1 MQRRTLGTREALEG
15 ILEDAATPTRAFA
28 SDYGYDLVSLLLP
41 GDECSYVMGNPP
53 FIGHQ
58 QHTQQIKDDMELV
71 CGKAGGSLD
80 YVAGWY
86 FKAIDFLDGNP
97 SAQFAFVSTNSITQ
111 GQHKSPRYSSM
122 WSNEGGVSGS
132 LTVRSAGTLRL
143 RTMRT
148 CMSSLSDSTEAQTLL
163 RCMNTTTLTV
173 NLWKHVRLIST
184 VIYWMRL
191 MCSWRRGVRRPVR
204 KVFAVPDG
212 RNSVGIRRASPI
224 WRGSPYNQSGYLLIT
239 LGVQNS
245 LISRETG
252 DRPQM
257 WKYSS
262 YSSGVGA
269 RRAWSISPRL
279 MPIQVSIRSSVKT
292 SPAVRK
298 S

>member
-132 LTVRSAGTLRL
+132 L
-143 RTMRT
+143 
-148 CMSSLSDSTEAQTLL
+148 CWDAQTTD
-163 RCMNTTTLTV
+163 NANV
-173 NLWKHVRLIST
+173 HV
-184 VIYWMRL
+184 VIVGFD
-191 MCSWRRGVRRPVR
+191 RGTNAPALYEYDDINGEPVEARP
-204 KVFAVPDG
+204 AHI
-212 RNSVGIRRASPI
+212 N
-224 WRGSPYNQSGYLLIT
+224 GYLLDASD
-239 LGVQNS
+239 VFVEARSQK
-245 LISRETG
+245 TG
-252 DRPQM
+252 P
-257 WKYSS
+257 
-262 YSSGVGA
+262 
-269 RRAWSISPRL
+269 
-279 MPIQVSIRSSVKT
+279 
-292 SPAVRK
+292 
-298 S
+298 

>member
-132 LTVRSAGTLRL
+132 LT
-143 RTMRT
+143 RTF
-148 CMSSLSDSTEAQTLL
+148 CWDAQTTD
-163 RCMNTTTLTV
+163 NANV
-173 NLWKHVRLIST
+173 HV
-184 VIYWMRL
+184 VIVGFD
-191 MCSWRRGVRRPVR
+191 RGTNAPALYEYDDINGEPVEARP
-204 KVFAVPDG
+204 AHI
-212 RNSVGIRRASPI
+212 N
-224 WRGSPYNQSGYLLIT
+224 GYLLDASD
-239 LGVQNS
+239 VFVEARSQK
-245 LISRETG
+245 TG
-252 DRPQM
+252 P
-257 WKYSS
+257 
-262 YSSGVGA
+262 
-269 RRAWSISPRL
+269 
-279 MPIQVSIRSSVKT
+279 
-292 SPAVRK
+292 
-298 S
+298 

>member
-132 LTVRSAGTLRL
+132 LTVRSAGPLRL
-143 RTMRT
+143 RQCERA
-148 CMSSLSDSTEAQTLL
+148 C
-163 RCMNTTTLTV
+163 RHC
-173 NLWKHVRLIST
+173 R
-184 VIYWMRL
+184 
-191 MCSWRRGVRRPVR
+191 
-204 KVFAVPDG
+204 
-212 RNSVGIRRASPI
+212 IRQRH
-224 WRGSPYNQSGYLLIT
+224 
-239 LGVQNS
+239 
-245 LISRETG
+245 
-252 DRPQM
+252 
-257 WKYSS
+257 K
-262 YSSGVGA
+262 
-269 RRAWSISPRL
+269 
-279 MPIQVSIRSSVKT
+279 RSCV
-292 SPAVRK
+292 V
-298 S
+298 

>member
-41 GDECSYVMGNPP
+41 GDECSYVMATRRSSAISSTRSRSRMIWNWCAARPEARW
-53 FIGHQ
+53 I
-58 QHTQQIKDDMELV
+58 MW
-71 CGKAGGSLD
+71 LD
-80 YVAGWY
+80 GIL
-86 FKAIDFLDGNP
+86 KAIDFLDGNP

-252 DRPQM
+252 YRPQM
-257 WKYSS
+257 WKPRIPSS
-262 YSSGVGA
+262 A
-269 RRAWSISPRL
+269 
-279 MPIQVSIRSSVKT
+279 
-292 SPAVRK
+292 
-298 S
+298 

>member
-1 MQRRTLGTREALEG
+1 
-15 ILEDAATPTRAFA
+15 
-28 SDYGYDLVSLLLP
+28 
-41 GDECSYVMGNPP
+41 
-53 FIGHQ
+53 
-58 QHTQQIKDDMELV
+58 MELV

-97 SAQFAFVSTNSITQ
+97 SAQFAFVSPNSITQ
-111 GQHKSPRYSSM
+111 SQQVAPLFKHVIERGWR
-122 WSNEGGVSGS
+122 GS

-252 DRPQM
+252 YRPQM

>member
-80 YVAGWY
+80 
-86 FKAIDFLDGNP
+86 
-97 SAQFAFVSTNSITQ
+97 
-111 GQHKSPRYSSM
+111 
-122 WSNEGGVSGS
+122 SGS

-252 DRPQM
+252 YRPQM

>member
-41 GDECSYVMGNPP
+41 GDECSYVMATPP

-111 GQHKSPRYSSM
+111 GQHKSPRYSNM

-148 CMSSLSDSTEAQTLL
+148 CIVVIVGFDRGTNAPALYEYDDINGEPVEA
-163 RCMNTTTLTV
+163 
-173 NLWKHVRLIST
+173 
-184 VIYWMRL
+184 
-191 MCSWRRGVRRPVR
+191 RP
-204 KVFAVPDG
+204 AHI
-212 RNSVGIRRASPI
+212 N
-224 WRGSPYNQSGYLLIT
+224 GYLLDASD
-239 LGVQNS
+239 VFVEARSQK
-245 LISRETG
+245 TG
-252 DRPQM
+252 P
-257 WKYSS
+257 
-262 YSSGVGA
+262 
-269 RRAWSISPRL
+269 
-279 MPIQVSIRSSVKT
+279 
-292 SPAVRK
+292 
-298 S
+298 

>member
-122 WSNEGGVSGS
+122 CRTRVAYP
-132 LTVRSAGTLRL
+132 VRSPYVLLGR
-143 RTMRT
+143 
-148 CMSSLSDSTEAQTLL
+148 SDYGQCERACRHCRIRQ
-163 RCMNTTTLTV
+163 
-173 NLWKHVRLIST
+173 
-184 VIYWMRL
+184 
-191 MCSWRRGVRRPVR
+191 RR
-204 KVFAVPDG
+204 K
-212 RNSVGIRRASPI
+212 
-224 WRGSPYNQSGYLLIT
+224 
-239 LGVQNS
+239 
-245 LISRETG
+245 
-252 DRPQM
+252 
-257 WKYSS
+257 
-262 YSSGVGA
+262 
-269 RRAWSISPRL
+269 
-279 MPIQVSIRSSVKT
+279 RSCV
-292 SPAVRK
+292 V
-298 S
+298 